1 MQINYALHLI
11 ASPTWSIC
19 LVKPPPSSFQPFI
32 QITLFPPPPPSFYL
46 FKISVS
52 KTYKSFVQ
60 IKYLLDAAAQYL
72 GVWSDGQGILQNE
85 AEVQQACLV
94 ILRVGRELE
103 QLRTADH
110 FL

>member
-1 MQINYALHLI
+1 MQINYVLHPI

-19 LVKPPPSSFQPFI
+19 LFKPPPSSFQPFI
-32 QITLFPPPPPSFYL
+32 QITLFPSYL

-60 IKYLLDAAAQYL
+60 IKNLLDAAAQYL